1 MGLLRLISKIT
12 ITQQP
17 TTEYPSRTK
26 IYTFDFLNSFEAS
39 DGWEELTDTGK
50 IIFPKNIYFKDET
63 GASVSLFGKNIVSGQ
78 NTIPI
83 LLRGD
88 KIKVELGYKY
98 LTDQGEQTQMNEV
111 FSGFISKIIN
121 KLPITLELE
130 DNMWKLK
137 QIQAPNK
144 LFKASEYNLQTIIT
158 ELLTGT
164 GFTIRT
170 DITTSVGDFRT
181 QNETV
186 AQVLNR
192 ISNDYKIK
200 AFFRGDVLTCSG
212 LVYYPE
218 DRKEIIFQFQE
229 NIISDNLEYRR
240 KDDVRIGVKAY
251 SIDEQEL
258 EETTKD
264 GKTKT
269 KKKRLEAIVGPQDGE
284 IRTLFFWNVK
294 TVAELKKQA
303 ESRLNRIYY
312 EGFYGSFETFGLPF
326 VSQGD
331 AVILRDAILPE
342 RNGTYLVKKVEYTF
356 GQDGYRQNI
365 YLDIRIDVLS
375 DSEVGAGL

>member
-1 MGLLRLISKIT
+1 MGLLRLISLIT

-17 TTEYPSRTK
+17 TAEYPSRTK
-26 IYTFDFLNSFEAS
+26 VYTFDFLNTFES
-39 DGWEELTDTGK
+39 VDTWEDLTNTGK
-50 IIFPKNIYFKDET
+50 IIFPKNIYFKDEN
-63 GASVSLFGKNIVSGQ
+63 GASVSMFGKNIVSGQ
-78 NTIPI
+78 STTPI

-98 LTDQGEQTQMNEV
+98 LSEQGEQTQMNEI

-144 LFKASEYNLQTIIT
+144 LFKASEYNLQSMIT
-158 ELLTGT
+158 ELLTGS

-170 DITTSVGDFRT
+170 DIVTSVGDFRT

-192 ISNDYKIK
+192 LAKDYKIQ

-218 DRKEIIFQFQE
+218 DREEIVFQFQE

-258 EETTKD
+258 DETTKD

-269 KKKRLEAIVGPQDGE
+269 KKTRLEAIVGPQDGE
-284 IRTLFFWNVK
+284 VRTLYFWDIK
-294 TVAELKKQA
+294 TVAELEKQA
-303 ESRLNRIYY
+303 KSRLNRIYY
-312 EGFYGSFETFGLPF
+312 EGFYGSFVTFGLPF
-326 VSQGD
+326 VRQGD
-331 AVILRDAILPE
+331 AVVLRDAILPE
-342 RNGTYLVKKVEYTF
+342 RNGTYLVKKVEYEF
-356 GQDGYRQNI
+356 GQDGYRQI
-365 YLDIRIDVLS
+365 IHLDIRIDVLT
-375 DSEVGAGL
+375 DTEVGAGL